1 MVDDYQVQT
10 AAQVSVINNRKMIKQ
25 ISKEITNNDNTN
37 IEKKIDNLINTLN
50 TDTSGVVSLNNN
62 NIDLS
67 TITNKID
74 DLDTELIKTQNKDML
89 IRIKEQEKSI
99 ENLERKIDL
108 ILEKL

>member
-99 ENLERKIDL
+99 ENLEKKIDL